1 MPTQIL
7 PVASLRSAKRLPAAR
22 TLFRAANYLIY
33 RALWSIG
40 RAIFRVASNFLPALR
55 ERRVPALPCSIV
67 FGAGCDPAFAGRGF
81 LALPER
87 RLGLQ
92 PVDQEMAGGECGLA
106 VRRGGGDEHDAVAGF
121 EPAVAVDHQHRVE
134 RPTPICL
141 GLDLG
146 KPFFG
151 HTRIMLERQR
161 GDAVAAAH
169 VTNQSDEAR
178 DPADAVIA
186 GGEPL

>member
-7 PVASLRSAKRLPAAR
+7 PAASLRSANRLPAAR
-22 TLFRAANYLIY
+22 TPSWVSNYLICI
-33 RALWSIG
+33 ALWSIG

-55 ERRVPALPCSIV
+55 EGRVTRRHPDLHSLGVAALPCSIV

-106 VRRGGGDEHDAVAGF
+106 VRRGGGDE
-121 EPAVAVDHQHRVE
+121 
-134 RPTPICL
+134 
-141 GLDLG
+141 
-146 KPFFG
+146 
-151 HTRIMLERQR
+151 
-161 GDAVAAAH
+161 
-169 VTNQSDEAR
+169 
-178 DPADAVIA
+178 
-186 GGEPL
+186 